1 MEGVMNITAAKYY
14 RSPEL
19 SGDPSSIKATI
30 DGQELSVPIDT
41 NNRHYKAILAWVE
54 DGNTIEAAD

>member
-1 MEGVMNITAAKYY
+1 MNITAAKYY

-54 DGNTIEAAD
+54 EGNEIEEADE

>member
-1 MEGVMNITAAKYY
+1 MNITAAKYY

-41 NNRHYKAILAWVE
+41 NNTHYKAIQAWVA

>member
-1 MEGVMNITAAKYY
+1 MNITAAKYY

-30 DGQELSVPIDT
+30 DGQELFVPIDT
-41 NNRHYKAILAWVE
+41 NNTHYKAIQAWVAE
-54 DGNTIEAAD
+54 GNEIEAAD

>member
-1 MEGVMNITAAKYY
+1 MNITAAKYY

-19 SGDPSSIKATI
+19 SGDPNSIKATI
-30 DGQELSVPIDT
+30 DGQELFVPIDT
-41 NNRHYKAILAWVE
+41 NNTHYKAIQAWVE

>member
-1 MEGVMNITAAKYY
+1 MNITAAKYY

-30 DGQELSVPIDT
+30 DGQELFVPIDT
-41 NNRHYKAILAWVE
+41 NNTHYKAIQAWVA
-54 DGNTIEAAD
+54 DGNTIETAD

>member
-14 RSPEL
+14 KSPNMT
-19 SGDPSSIKATI
+19 GDATTIKATI
-30 DGQELSVPIDT
+30 DGQELFVPMVED
-41 NNRHYKAILAWVE
+41 NRHYKAILAWVA